1 MKTRKHK
8 TITFW
13 LRIFLL
19 TMTVV
24 LLQADQSRG
33 QVFEIKKWT
42 GTYPDMTGSYPLTF
56 IAFKGFI
63 FPVPYVFVR
72 IWPSHYYVTESLPVT
87 DESEISGELKT
98 GLLRI
103 AAKLLERSRMKG
115 RFEKTTGIKNN
126 TELQNEIEQ
135 KIFSARFDELE
146 DIYKLAQKFIEA
158 YRKAD
163 RFDELN
169 NGFKVKKILE
179 KETDELFMRFLL
191 VNLLESGHGQKVDS
205 FRELQTELN
214 RLHGELD
221 YTFKKLQFFES
232 YGETA
237 SVSYSI
243 LTQ

>member
-1 MKTRKHK
+1 MKTRKNK
-8 TITFW
+8 IITFW

-19 TMTVV
+19 TLTVV
-24 LLQADQSRG
+24 LLQTDQSRG
-33 QVFEIKKWT
+33 QVFETKKWT
-42 GTYPDMTGSYPLTF
+42 GTYPDMNGSYPLTF

-63 FPVPYVFVR
+63 FPTPYVFVR
-72 IWPSHYYVTESLPVT
+72 IWPSHYYVTEALPVT
-87 DESEISGELKT
+87 DETEISGELKT

-126 TELQNEIEQ
+126 TELQNEI
-135 KIFSARFDELE
+135 KRKVFSARFDKLE
-146 DIYKLAQKFIEA
+146 DIYKLTQKFVEA
-158 YRKAD
+158 YQKTD

-169 NGFKVKKILE
+169 NGFEVKRLLE

-191 VNLLESGHGQKVDS
+191 VNLLESDHRQKVDS
-205 FRELQTELN
+205 FGELQTELN
-214 RLHGELD
+214 RLLGELD

>member
-1 MKTRKHK
+1 MKTNRNK
-8 TITFW
+8 TF
-13 LRIFLL
+13 LFRIFLL
-19 TMTVV
+19 VFSAI
-24 LLQADQSRG
+24 LLASIQSSG
-33 QVFEIKKWT
+33 QIFEIKKWK
-42 GTYPDMTGSYPLTF
+42 GTYPDMNGSYPLTF
-56 IAFKGFI
+56 IAFKGNLI
-63 FPVPYVFVR
+63 PIPYVFVR
-72 IWPSHYYVTESLPVT
+72 TWPTHYYVNVESLLVT
-87 DESEISGELKT
+87 DATEITGEIKT

-103 AAKLLERSRMKG
+103 AAKLLERSRIKG

-135 KIFSARFDELE
+135 KMFSAKLDELE
-146 DIYKLAQKFIEA
+146 DIYELAQKFLEA
-158 YRKAD
+158 YQKTN

-169 NGFKVKKILE
+169 NGIEIKRLLE

-191 VNLLESGHGQKVDS
+191 VNLLESDHGQKVDS
-205 FRELQTELN
+205 FGELHLELS

-232 YGETA
+232 LRTTA

>member
-1 MKTRKHK
+1 MKTRKIK
-8 TITFW
+8 TISFW

-19 TMTVV
+19 TLTIV
-24 LLQADQSRG
+24 LLQTDQSQG

-42 GTYPDMTGSYPLTF
+42 GTYPDMNGSYPLTF

-63 FPVPYVFVR
+63 FPTPYVFVR
-72 IWPSHYYVTESLPVT
+72 IWPSHYYVTEALPVT

-135 KIFSARFDELE
+135 KLFSARFNELE
-146 DIYKLAQKFIEA
+146 DIYELAQKFVEA
-158 YRKAD
+158 YQKTD

-169 NGFKVKKILE
+169 NGFEVKRLLE
-179 KETDELFMRFLL
+179 KDTDELFMRFLL
-191 VNLLESGHGQKVDS
+191 VNLLESDHGQKVDS
-205 FRELQTELN
+205 FGELQTELN
-214 RLHGELD
+214 HLHGELD
-221 YTFKKLQFFES
+221 YTFKKLQFFENF
-232 YGETA
+232 GETT